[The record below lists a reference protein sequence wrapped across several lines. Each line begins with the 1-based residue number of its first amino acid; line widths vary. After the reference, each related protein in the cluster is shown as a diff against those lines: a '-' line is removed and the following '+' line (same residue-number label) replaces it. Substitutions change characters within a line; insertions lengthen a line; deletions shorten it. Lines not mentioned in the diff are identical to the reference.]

1 MLLTWAFVIAA
12 TSRVASNP
20 EIRVIWSN
28 LLPRGK
34 RFDQQG
40 SYLEIWRYLGGVS
53 VFAVTAL
60 AFVWVVWLCAGCLDP
75 AWSGLWPRCLG
86 GAPSAVEVGAVVTAA
101 LPGDGRGRQNLPTC
115 GHSEVLV

>member
-1 MLLTWAFVIAA
+1 MRLTRAFVIAA
-12 TSRVASNP
+12 TSKVASNP

-28 LLPRGK
+28 LLPRGSS
-34 RFDQQG
+34 FDQQG
-40 SYLEIWRYLGGVS
+40 AYSGIRRYLGGVS

-60 AFVWVVWLCAGCLDP
+60 AFVWMTWRCAGCFDP